1 MLENTSARKKRRLII
16 LKGISQDLKHSEISA
31 QLGANRGGINSDI
44 KLMRRIGDLGLI
56 QAERAQVLVR
66 EEKAILLKEEKGHF
80 KQNKRF
86 LSMTGISLQEK
97 SFRNMI
103 DFNKFDLMNVLK
115 SENQH
120 VAIVKLPKSI
130 KKSLKRNGIITKRW
144 QDNEITLKA
153 LDYLT
158 S

>member
-1 MLENTSARKKRRLII
+1 
-16 LKGISQDLKHSEISA
+16 
-31 QLGANRGGINSDI
+31 
-44 KLMRRIGDLGLI
+44 
-56 QAERAQVLVR
+56 
-66 EEKAILLKEEKGHF
+66 
-80 KQNKRF
+80 
-86 LSMTGISLQEK
+86 
-97 SFRNMI
+97 MI

-115 SENQH
+115 SEDQH

-130 KKSLKRNGIITKRW
+130 QKSLKRNGIITKRW